1 VGQPDLTVAISLDDD
16 DVAWFVPG
24 AFPAHGHRLR
34 KVSDAHLVATGE
46 DLTRGVNAEYANV
59 VGRTSLKGALIQ
71 RVSGLRVKQSGS

>member
-1 VGQPDLTVAISLDDD
+1 
-16 DVAWFVPG
+16 
-24 AFPAHGHRLR
+24 
-34 KVSDAHLVATGE
+34 LVATGE